1 MFSIHQIDTV
11 PESLE
16 CFHLSYLFTIQT
28 LSYICTHRTAR
39 VHIHMYTCMCCPYTY
54 HIYSLLQM
62 VSVERVIAYSKLE
75 PEAPLETLPSG
86 EKLPEEWP
94 QHGGIRVQQMNFRYA
109 KDTPYILKDISVDIK
124 PGEKVGYVHAE
135 PLRSYLA
142 NHLQQVA
149 FNRT

>member
-1 MFSIHQIDTV
+1 
-11 PESLE
+11 
-16 CFHLSYLFTIQT
+16 
-28 LSYICTHRTAR
+28 
-39 VHIHMYTCMCCPYTY
+39 
-54 HIYSLLQM
+54 M